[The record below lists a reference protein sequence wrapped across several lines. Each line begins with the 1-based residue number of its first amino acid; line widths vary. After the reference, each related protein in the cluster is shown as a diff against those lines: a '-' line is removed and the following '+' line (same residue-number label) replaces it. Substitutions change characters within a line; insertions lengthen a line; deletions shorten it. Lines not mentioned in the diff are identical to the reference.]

1 MGQPLAP
8 IGHSFAYAQR
18 FISAWAITFAAVVA
32 NPLLQRFDSAINVKK
47 SPMTAMGVY
56 AMLGN
61 LALMLS
67 GLVNQNPYRTLRS
80 VMSIPDSVVYIWG
93 GRESGLSQTFDSISG
108 ILSCVDPKN
117 NYANLCWPEGLLS
130 AEGQPLSLTSMDCWD
145 CVAGIRTLS
154 EKDPLH
160 PEIDQQAI
168 NRAYTKFSEALNRQT
183 SGTKSCLENSKK
195 DFVLFCQAHAP
206 YYSERPFLR
215 AVQSLGDIKRNPL
228 AVAQVLGIFSE
239 IFGVIAGL
247 QTSPRGQTH
256 PLESVNSAITLALR
270 CLVILGSMKEVAD
283 TVQTMQA
290 YQPNPSNTT
299 EDPVLWGPF
308 GNLLNNSN
316 KIYAAINLAM
326 DTPTTG
332 VDALWACWGPEHD
345 IFKLLSFLFYSM
357 DLIIRFDLDKDRTP
371 SQAQAGESNVPVR
384 PVTTEAFFEGLNH
397 QNPLEAF
404 SQWLRLMQSEN
415 VSARDS

>member
-32 NPLLQRFDSAINVKK
+32 NPLLQRFDSGIDVKK

-56 AMLGN
+56 AMLGD

-117 NYANLCWPEGLLS
+117 NYGNLCWPKGLSS
-130 AEGQPLSLTSMDCWD
+130 AKGQPFSLTSMDCWD
-145 CVAGIRTLS
+145 CVAGIQTLS

-160 PEIDQQAI
+160 PETAQEAI
-168 NRAYTKFSEALNRQT
+168 NRAYTKFSKAIQNNSLNTEIYPENPKEAFL
-183 SGTKSCLENSKK
+183 
-195 DFVLFCQAHAP
+195 LFCQAHAP

-290 YQPNPSNTT
+290 YQLNPSNTT
-299 EDPVLWGPF
+299 ENPVLWGPF
-308 GNLLNNSN
+308 GNLLDKAN

-357 DLIIRFDLDKDRTP
+357 DLIIRFDLDKDTAP
-371 SQAQAGESNVPVR
+371 SQAQAEESNVPVR

-397 QNPLEAF
+397 QNPAEAF
-404 SQWLRLMQSEN
+404 SQWLRLMQSGN
-415 VSARDS
+415 VSARDH